1 MLQGAALKTHLQNL
15 SDKYGF
21 IAVGVAAARRLTEE
35 EDRLKSW
42 LKKGYQGTMQYMEN
56 HLEKRLDPTLL
67 VPGAKSVICFLYNY
81 YPEGRQNPDAP
92 KVAKYA
98 WGEDYHRVIK
108 DKLYDLV
115 AELQTES
122 GPIEGRIFVD
132 SAPVME
138 RQWATLA
145 GLGWTGKNSLLLR
158 KGIGSYFFIAS
169 IICDLE
175 LEPDTPA
182 SSHCG
187 TCTACID
194 ACPTQ
199 AIVQDGVIDASKC
212 ISYLTIERKSDIPD
226 VFQPNMEGFVFG
238 CDICQDVCPWNHFSS
253 PHTEARFVAGEW
265 INWNMNA
272 WQNMDESAFDEQ
284 FDLSAITRAG
294 YAKIRK
300 NLEFISPQNK

>member
-1 MLQGAALKTHLQNL
+1 MLQGAALKTHLQKL

-21 IAVGVAAARRLTEE
+21 IAVGLAAARKLTEE
-35 EDRLKSW
+35 EDRLKNW
-42 LKKGYQGTMQYMEN
+42 LEKGYHGTMQYMEN
-56 HLEKRLDPTLL
+56 HFEKRLTPAAL

-81 YPEGRQNPDAP
+81 YPKGRQNTDAP

-108 DKLYDLV
+108 DKLYDLL

-122 GPIEGRIFVD
+122 GPVEGRIFID

-158 KGIGSYFFIAS
+158 KGVGSYFFIAT

-175 LEPDTPA
+175 LDPDLPV

-199 AIVQDGVIDASKC
+199 AIVQDGVVDASKC
-212 ISYLTIERKSDIPD
+212 ISYLTIELKNGIPKA
-226 VFQPNMEGFVFG
+226 FQPKMEGFVFG
-238 CDICQDVCPWNHFSS
+238 CDICQDVCPWNQFST
-253 PHTEARFVAGEW
+253 PHTEPRFDAGDW
-265 INWNMNA
+265 INWDFQA
-272 WQNMDESAFDEQ
+272 WQNMDTSAFEEQ
-284 FDLSAITRAG
+284 FGKSAITRAG
-294 YAKIRK
+294 HSKIRET
-300 NLEFISPQNK
+300 LDFISPQNK

>member
-1 MLQGAALKTHLQNL
+1 MLQGAALKSHLQKL

-21 IAVGVAAARRLTEE
+21 IAVGVAAARKLTEE

-42 LKKGYQGTMQYMEN
+42 LEKGYHGTMQYMEN
-56 HLEKRLDPTLL
+56 HFDKRLDPTLL
-67 VPGAKSVICFLYNY
+67 VPGAKTVISFLYNY
-81 YPEGRQNPDAP
+81 YPDGRQNTNAP

-115 AELQTES
+115 AELQTVL
-122 GPIEGRIFVD
+122 GPFEGRIFVD

-158 KGIGSYFFIAS
+158 KGVGSYFFIAT

-175 LEPDTPA
+175 LEPDSPV

-187 TCTACID
+187 ACTACID
-194 ACPTQ
+194 ACPTK
-199 AIVQDGVIDASKC
+199 AIVQDGVIDATKC
-212 ISYLTIERKSDIPD
+212 ISYLTIERKSDIPEA
-226 VFQPNMEGFVFG
+226 FQQKMEGFVFG
-238 CDICQDVCPWNHFSS
+238 CDICQDVCPWNQFST
-253 PHTEARFVAGEW
+253 PNTEPRFNAGDW
-265 INWNMNA
+265 INWDFKA
-272 WQNMDESAFDEQ
+272 WQNMDTCAFEAQ
-284 FDLSAITRAG
+284 FGKSAITRAG
-294 YAKIRK
+294 YTKIRET
-300 NLEFISPQNK
+300 LDFISPQNK

>member
-1 MLQGAALKTHLQNL
+1 MLQGAALKSHLQKL

-21 IAVGVAAARRLTEE
+21 IAVGVAAARKLTEE

-42 LKKGYQGTMQYMEN
+42 LEKGYHGTMQYMEN
-56 HLEKRLDPTLL
+56 HFDKRLDPTLL
-67 VPGAKSVICFLYNY
+67 VPGAKTVISFLYNY
-81 YPEGRQNPDAP
+81 YPDGRQNTNAP

-115 AELQTES
+115 AELQTVL
-122 GPIEGRIFVD
+122 GPFEGRIFVD

-158 KGIGSYFFIAS
+158 KGVGSYFFIAT

-175 LEPDTPA
+175 LEPDSPV

-199 AIVQDGVIDASKC
+199 AIVQDGVIDATKC
-212 ISYLTIERKSDIPD
+212 ISYLTIERKSDIPEA
-226 VFQPNMEGFVFG
+226 FQQKMEGFVFG
-238 CDICQDVCPWNHFSS
+238 CDICQDVCPWNQFST
-253 PHTEARFVAGEW
+253 PHTEPRFDAGDW
-265 INWNMNA
+265 INRDLKA
-272 WQNMDESAFDEQ
+272 WQNMDAYAFEEQ
-284 FDLSAITRAG
+284 FGKSAITRAG
-294 YAKIRK
+294 YTKIRET
-300 NLEFISPQNK
+300 LDFISPQNK